1 MQKARQKFL
10 PRHRTWIILESSS
23 GACFCSTFNGRPR
36 WARAGLGSMAIS
48 CAVCSL
54 QRAVCSVC
62 VHDRHRCLHEHA
74 LTSCDRMAST
84 SLQLPPRTPL
94 PPRLPL
100 TSTPRMQETDNQA
113 DDHLRQFLFLSMCCR
128 LRCGSSC
135 SGPRFPP
142 GARAAQR
149 RDQTP
154 KRRRVTARMVNSA
167 GTDRV
172 LAIPEVRGRRCCD
185 R

>member
-23 GACFCSTFNGRPR
+23 GACFCSTFNGRLR

-74 LTSCDRMAST
+74 LTSCDRMALT
-84 SLQLPPRTPL
+84 SLQLPPRTP
-94 PPRLPL
+94 PPKAPPHFQTLHAGDR
-100 TSTPRMQETDNQA
+100 QQA